1 MTNAGPVP
9 RTSVILRS
17 AFEKKQCYATVPVW
31 AKMPVRDRLWS
42 YSTLVC
48 VHMCARTRTCMY
60 IYIIRT
66 YIHLH
71 IHITLYKTYVH
82 TFLYYG
88 IRSILGANLFM
99 NRRGPTDA
107 LQLQLGTLTLIRS
120 KYKENWNPFRIQLAE
135 NPETYWES
143 SVQCLVYDIGSLLS
157 S

>member
-1 MTNAGPVP
+1 MKLLYIGVCTH
-9 RTSVILRS
+9 
-17 AFEKKQCYATVPVW
+17 
-31 AKMPVRDRLWS
+31 VRAH
-42 YSTLVC
+42 T
-48 VHMCARTRTCMY
+48 HMYVY

-107 LQLQLGTLTLIRS
+107 PTAAAGDPDTHKI
-120 KYKENWNPFRIQLAE
+120 KIQGKLK
-135 NPETYWES
+135 P
-143 SVQCLVYDIGSLLS
+143 I
-157 S
+157 

>member
-1 MTNAGPVP
+1 MKLLYIGVCTH
-9 RTSVILRS
+9 
-17 AFEKKQCYATVPVW
+17 
-31 AKMPVRDRLWS
+31 VRAH
-42 YSTLVC
+42 T
-48 VHMCARTRTCMY
+48 HMYVY

-120 KYKENWNPFRIQLAE
+120 KYKEN
-135 NPETYWES
+135 
-143 SVQCLVYDIGSLLS
+143 
-157 S
+157 

>member
-1 MTNAGPVP
+1 VLCNCTSLSQNACEGQALKLLYIGVC
-9 RTSVILRS
+9 TH
-17 AFEKKQCYATVPVW
+17 
-31 AKMPVRDRLWS
+31 VR
-42 YSTLVC
+42 
-48 VHMCARTRTCMY
+48 ARTRTCMY

-99 NRRGPTDA
+99 NRGVQQTH

-120 KYKENWNPFRIQLAE
+120 KYKEN
-135 NPETYWES
+135 
-143 SVQCLVYDIGSLLS
+143 
-157 S
+157 

>member
-1 MTNAGPVP
+1 MTNAWPVP
-9 RTSVILRS
+9 LTSVILRS
-17 AFEKKQCYATVPVW
+17 AFEKKQCYASVQVW
-31 AKMPVRDRLWS
+31 AKMPVRDRIWS

-48 VHMCARTRTCMY
+48 VHMCARAHAHVC

-99 NRRGPTDA
+99 NRGVQQTH